1 MVTGVN
7 STMMYLP
14 LSVPSII
21 RFAAENHS
29 DQEIVS
35 RLSSGYTHRTNYAEV
50 YHRIAQ
56 LANALRAL
64 GIGEGDVVGTIA
76 WNSYRHL
83 ELYYAIAGLGAVCH
97 TINPRMG
104 AERLAWVLAH
114 AQDKVVF
121 FDSDFASLVD
131 AVADTDSVQHW
142 VVLSDDVESG
152 RTSQNIA
159 PLNYEALLSAQP
171 TTFDWPE
178 LDENTACGLCYTSGT
193 TGQPK
198 GVCYSHRSTVLH
210 AMTICMTDV
219 LSLSAMETIL
229 PVVPMFH
236 VNAWGLPY
244 GAPMSGAKLVL
255 PGAMLDGESLANL
268 IDQEQVT
275 SAYGVPTVWL
285 SLLDYLDKTGR
296 QLPSLKRLVSGGSA
310 VSADMIQ
317 RYRDHYQV
325 RVINAWGMTETSPVG
340 TVNMPKP
347 IHSQLSQ
354 SQQDALA
361 LKQGRGVYGV
371 DMRVVDPEGKVLPR
385 DGKAAGE
392 LQVRGHWVTGSYLNR
407 EDDHT
412 LTEDGWFPSG
422 DIASIDADGTMHIT
436 DRAKDMVK
444 SGGEWISSIEVEN
457 AALSHPAVAQAAV
470 IGVPHPKWL
479 ERPLLIVCQAEG
491 QAASAEILRTFLG
504 TKLEKWMV
512 PDRVEFMETLPLGI
526 TGKIDKLKLR
536 GLYRTSRIG

>member
-1 MVTGVN
+1 MNT
-7 STMMYLP
+7 TMMHQP
-14 LSVPSII
+14 LSVSSII

-29 DQEIVS
+29 DQQIVS
-35 RLSSGYTHRTNYAEV
+35 QLSQGRTHRTNYAETH
-50 YHRIAQ
+50 HRIAQ
-56 LANALRAL
+56 LAHALRAL

-76 WNSYRHL
+76 WNSYRHF

-114 AQDKVVF
+114 AQDKAVF
-121 FDSDFASLVD
+121 FDPDFMSLVD
-131 AVADTDSVQHW
+131 GVAGETQLVEHW
-142 VVLSDDVESG
+142 VALSANEEFG
-152 RTSQNIA
+152 PAPQNIV
-159 PLNYEALLSAQP
+159 PLNYETLLCAQA
-171 TTFDWPE
+171 TSFDWPE

-193 TGQPK
+193 TGEPK

-210 AMTICMTDV
+210 AMAICMTDV
-219 LSLSAMETIL
+219 LGLSAMETIL

-255 PGAMLDGESLANL
+255 PGARLDGESLANL

-275 SAYGVPTVWL
+275 SAFGVPTVWL

-317 RYRDHYQV
+317 RYRDQYQV
-325 RVINAWGMTETSPVG
+325 GVINAWGMTETSPVG

-347 IHSQLSQ
+347 IHSQLNQ

-361 LKQGRGVYGV
+361 LKQGRGVYGL
-371 DMRVVDPEGKVLPR
+371 DMRVVDAEGKVLPR
-385 DGKAAGE
+385 DGEAVGE
-392 LQVRGHWVTGSYLNR
+392 LQVRGHWVTGNYLNR
-407 EDDHT
+407 EDNQM

-422 DIASIDADGTMHIT
+422 DIASIDGEGYMHIT

-479 ERPLLIVCQAEG
+479 ERPLLIVCLAEG
-491 QAASAEILRTFLG
+491 HKTSAEDLQAFLG
-504 TKLEKWMV
+504 IKLEKWMV
-512 PDRVEFMETLPLGI
+512 PDRVEFVETLPLGA
-526 TGKIDKLKLR
+526 TGKIDKVSLRKL
-536 GLYRTSRIG
+536 YCEV